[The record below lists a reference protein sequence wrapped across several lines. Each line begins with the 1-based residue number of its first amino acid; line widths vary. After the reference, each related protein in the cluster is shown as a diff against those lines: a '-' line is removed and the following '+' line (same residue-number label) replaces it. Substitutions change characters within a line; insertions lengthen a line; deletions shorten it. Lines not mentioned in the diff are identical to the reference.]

1 MLFHFCS
8 CVVKVYLFIH
18 SFSYLLCGL
27 KKLDWWSVTVDVP
40 LHILFCT
47 FKKEIGKSLLVVVL
61 LFLGLCFNLFMK
73 PHFV

>member
-8 CVVKVYLFIH
+8 CVVKIYLFIH
-18 SFSYLLCGL
+18 SFIQLFALWIKESVLVECDCWCATSYIILYL
-27 KKLDWWSVTVDVP
+27 KK
-40 LHILFCT
+40 
-47 FKKEIGKSLLVVVL
+47 IGKSLLVVVL